1 MRASQPPVEDAG
13 RGVGG
18 INPRAD
24 RGLMARSLMYLS
36 LAGALITSVSVII
49 PHGPNFDER
58 TMLTIA
64 ACSLAKAFV
73 LFIGGE
79 RLPTWS
85 FPLLLAAATMLVE
98 WSIFASDEYTSPYA
112 AIYFW
117 IAIYAFYF
125 FSRTQAIIQVAFI
138 IAVYAAVLGFVPDP
152 TAAPVLRWAITMSA
166 LVVCGA
172 MIGVLQERVARLDR
186 DVRLDAPTDLLNKR
200 AFHDVLDAEFE
211 RARRHD
217 LPLSLAVVEVEGLA
231 AFDNRGRRA
240 EDVLH
245 RVGALAESIA
255 RDADSAARIAPDRL
269 AFVLPHTDGDG
280 GLVLSERL
288 LSALSDLFA
297 AEQLDMSVS
306 VGLATFPADAGTAEA
321 LLHGAN
327 QAVAAAEHLG
337 RDRVVVYSPEI
348 AGIVLAAESR
358 RGQTRHGNL
367 AAVVA
372 LAEVLDIRDA
382 GTAQHSQT
390 VARYSEE
397 IARRLDLPDD
407 LVERVRLA
415 GLLHDVGKIAV
426 PDAILSKPGS
436 LTDEEWTEMKK
447 HPEVGAL
454 IVDGADMKDV
464 AAWIGAH
471 HERPDGRGYPLG
483 LGGDEIP
490 LEARIL
496 AVADAYE
503 AMTCDR
509 VYRRALGPEIARGE
523 LREGSGAQFDP
534 RVVEALLEW
543 LEERDHHGEAVEVDH
558 FASLIRGLSERK
570 LA

>member
-1 MRASQPPVEDAG
+1 
-13 RGVGG
+13 
-18 INPRAD
+18 
-24 RGLMARSLMYLS
+24 MYLS
-36 LAGALITSVSVII
+36 LAGALITSVSTVL
-49 PHGPNFDER
+49 PHGPSFDER

-64 ACSLAKAFV
+64 ACSLATAVV
-73 LFIGGE
+73 LFLGGE
-79 RLPTWS
+79 KLPHWA

-152 TAAPVLRWAITMSA
+152 TSAPVLRWAITMSA
-166 LVVCGA
+166 LVVAGA

-186 DVRLDAPTDLLNKR
+186 DVRIDGPTDLLNKT
-200 AFHDVLDAEFE
+200 AFHEVLDAEFD
-211 RARRHD
+211 RARRND
-217 LPLSLAVVEVEGLA
+217 LPLSLAVVEIEGLA
-231 AFDNRGRRA
+231 AFDDRA
-240 EDVLH
+240 D
-245 RVGALAESIA
+245 GAEEILERLGELARSIA
-255 RDADSAARIAPDRL
+255 RGADVAARIAPERL
-269 AFVLPHTDGDG
+269 AFVFPHTDSEGAF
-280 GLVLSERL
+280 VASERL
-288 LSALSDLFA
+288 LKALQSMFAGDDLN
-297 AEQLDMSVS
+297 LPVS
-306 VGLATFPADAGTAEA
+306 IGVATFPADAGTAEA
-321 LLHGAN
+321 LQHGAN

-337 RDRVVVYSPEI
+337 RDRVVVYSPEM

-397 IARRLDLPDD
+397 IARRLDLPAD
-407 LVERVRLA
+407 LVDRVRLA

-426 PDAILSKPGS
+426 PDAILSKPDK
-436 LTDEEWTEMKK
+436 LTDDEWREMKK
-447 HPEVGAL
+447 HPDVGAL

-471 HERPDGRGYPLG
+471 HERPDGSGYPLG
-483 LGGDEIP
+483 LAGEEIP

-509 VYRRALGPEIARGE
+509 VYRRALPAEVAREE
-523 LREGSGAQFDP
+523 LRNCAGAQFDA

-543 LEERDHHGEAVEVDH
+543 LEECDQRGESVESDH